1 MKVLS
6 RLKTTSFNRDLIL
19 EHKNSLEEIV
29 RNVFIKD
36 AKNICP
42 NGKLRKNILIV
53 FNEDKNND
61 AFALERV
68 DLHFAYDNEQDIL
81 LRLYRFGVDKEIILE
96 GVPKILTSK
105 EFSSYIDILKDY
117 VRLLEK
123 GYQFAEMDFEAVDRE
138 CVKFLK
144 EQGA

>member
-29 RNVFIKD
+29 RNGFIKD

-53 FNEDKNND
+53 FYEDKNND

-81 LRLYRFGVDKEIILE
+81 LRLYRFGVDKEIILD